1 LMVKEGKLVKV
12 KEDLYFHSQAI
23 EKIKKKL
30 VLWLK
35 EKGELTTP
43 EFKEMTQTSRK
54 YTIPLLEYFD
64 GVQVTIR
71 VEDKRILRETKEVR

>member
-1 LMVKEGKLVKV
+1 MVKERKLVKV

-23 EKIKKKL
+23 EEIQEKL

-35 EKGELTTP
+35 EKRELTTP

-64 GVQVTIR
+64 STQVTIR
-71 VEDKRILRETKEVR
+71 VEDKRILRETREVRT